1 MSNHKEENY
10 LIDVYEKIQRVK
22 EKMDQVSFEDF
33 KQNQDLQEII
43 EYNLM
48 IIGEA
53 ISKVSTETL
62 LKLHSDS
69 MYWR

>member
-48 IIGEA
+48 IIG
-53 ISKVSTETL
+53 
-62 LKLHSDS
+62 
-69 MYWR
+69 